1 MYTYIYIYLNPQIS
15 GNWTYKEFNFEFQP
29 IYVGMGVDRR
39 WKDHLRMTK
48 SKEEHEPN
56 KNKFKMIQSLIESNS
71 PPIVLKLY
79 ENLSRGEAKII
90 EVDIIK
96 HFGKSIDHTGILT
109 NITDGGVEMVC
120 CRLGKANPQS
130 KKVYQYSL
138 NGDFIKEWDSLREI
152 GRILNKCYNTIGG
165 ACRGTTK
172 TAFGYQWSYIYLDKL
187 NTIKPHNQ
195 IAKYKKV
202 FKFDSEGNLI
212 EIYDSLSDAAKQNNT
227 FETYL
232 SNKIINKGI
241 FKDYFYSYENTF
253 NPKICSKHKIKFN
266 DEIYYLTN
274 KEIQKKF
281 NVCRSYLYSIIYK
294 RKKNSIFS
302 VED

>member
-1 MYTYIYIYLNPQIS
+1 MYSYIYIYLNPQIS

-39 WKDHLRMTK
+39 WKDHLRITK

-56 KNKFKMIQSLIESNS
+56 KNKFIMIQSLIESNT
-71 PPIVLKLY
+71 PPIILKLY
-79 ENLSRGEAKII
+79 ENLTRGEAKII

-109 NITDGGVEMVC
+109 NITDGGIEMVC
-120 CRLGKANPQS
+120 SRLGKDNPQS

-138 NGDFIKEWDSLREI
+138 NGDFIKEWDCLREI
-152 GRILNKCYNTIGG
+152 GRVLNKNYNTIGDT
-165 ACRGTTK
+165 CRGTTK
-172 TAFGYQWSYIYLDKL
+172 TAYGFQWSYIYLDNL
-187 NTIKPHNQ
+187 NPIKTHNKC
-195 IAKYKKV
+195 ADYKKV
-202 FKFDSEGNLI
+202 FKFDYDGNLI
-212 EIYDSLSDAAKQNNT
+212 DTYDSLTNAAKENNC
-227 FETYL
+227 FITYL

-241 FKDYFYSYENTF
+241 FKGYFYSYENTF
-253 NPKICSKHKIKFN
+253 NPKICSTHKIKFN

-281 NVCRSYLYSIIYK
+281 NVTKFYLYSIIYK
-294 RKKNSIFS
+294 RKKNAIFT